1 MLPYCSHSAVSI
13 SKYSNREE
21 VFAIKRLRIQE
32 AISIEVDKQSSLSM
46 QEGKSGSTKAGSTVY
61 CTVAAIHAGV
71 TKNSTVY
78 PADKLQGG
86 ENTGVASWTAPYHK
100 PVLVHH
106 DKHRDAVGRVQKA
119 EYVKGPKPFIK
130 LTLHITDLDAAQ
142 KVLDGRYS
150 TVSIGA
156 ETNSATCS
164 ICGQDIVQSGFCGH
178 WRGNTY
184 DGEVCRWILGDLW
197 FQEVS
202 FVNVPADQHAMVLS
216 KHLAEESAEA
226 QLLEKLGD
234 GTAVLV
240 VVSDEDNAAS
250 ESRSADAVISVKEGA
265 ETVDEL
271 EKLKAQVAELEEK
284 AAGLEDAKTALEQEK
299 EGLAAELEEA
309 KAKVSELE
317 EAVNT
322 LTEEKSGLTAEKE
335 QLLTELE
342 KKTEQLH
349 ESLAERIVDMRIML
363 SKPVEEKREDEVAKY
378 AQRSYESLRDTMTDL
393 MAEYQAALPGLRAQI
408 EKVTNPGAAVDDGME
423 PNSMIEGVE
432 SKPDLSAESI
442 RKKTEA
448 VLSGLFGGTKRV
460 QL

>member
-1 MLPYCSHSAVSI
+1 M
-13 SKYSNREE
+13 
-21 VFAIKRLRIQE
+21 
-32 AISIEVDKQSSLSM
+32 
-46 QEGKSGSTKAGSTVY
+46 
-61 CTVAAIHAGV
+61 
-71 TKNSTVY
+71 
-78 PADKLQGG
+78 
-86 ENTGVASWTAPYHK
+86 
-100 PVLVHH
+100 
-106 DKHRDAVGRVQKA
+106 QKA
-119 EYVKGPKPFIK
+119 EYVKVPSLFIK
-130 LTLHITDLDAAQ
+130 LTLHITDPDAAQ

-202 FVNVPADQHAMVLS
+202 FVNVPADQHAMVLG

-299 EGLAAELEEA
+299 
-309 KAKVSELE
+309 
-317 EAVNT
+317 
-322 LTEEKSGLTAEKE
+322 
-335 QLLTELE
+335 
-342 KKTEQLH
+342 
-349 ESLAERIVDMRIML
+349 
-363 SKPVEEKREDEVAKY
+363 
-378 AQRSYESLRDTMTDL
+378 
-393 MAEYQAALPGLRAQI
+393 
-408 EKVTNPGAAVDDGME
+408 
-423 PNSMIEGVE
+423 
-432 SKPDLSAESI
+432 
-442 RKKTEA
+442 
-448 VLSGLFGGTKRV
+448 GGPCS
-460 QL
+460 